1 PELTLLEGRDVATVE
16 TDASR
21 RWLDQPQHQPAEG
34 RFTAAGFAHEREG
47 FAGFERKGHPIHRG
61 HDCGRTAENRAT
73 RDELP
78 ADVLDL
84 EQRRAHDRTCSSGA
98 RMQRDAWPGPT
109 GTIGGG
115 ACVQISRTNGQRGA
129 KRHPVG
135 SATMFGTMPSMAASS
150 LTLQSR
156 RG

>member
-1 PELTLLEGRDVATVE
+1 YDDHIP
-16 TDASR
+16 
-21 RWLDQPQHQPAEG
+21 QP
-34 RFTAAGFAHEREG
+34 T
-47 FAGFERKGHPIHRG
+47 PIHDG
-61 HDCGRTAENRAT
+61 PNCGRTAENRAAN
-73 RDELP
+73 DELA

-129 KRHPVG
+129 KRHPLA
-135 SATMFGTMPSMAASS
+135 SAPMFGTMPAMAASS
-150 LTLQSR
+150 LTLQSSRGMEPR
-156 RG
+156 RPIV